1 MTEDNTT
8 RQLDARYCAEQAA
21 QMIREAHGV
30 MKKGGADW
38 TPAYLQIAE
47 AWRQLGE
54 SLAQHSRMRPNA

>member
-21 QMIREAHGV
+21 QMIREAHESAKPGRSGSV
-30 MKKGGADW
+30 A
-38 TPAYLQIAE
+38 ALIQIAE

-54 SLAQHSRMRPNA
+54 SISEHSRMRPS